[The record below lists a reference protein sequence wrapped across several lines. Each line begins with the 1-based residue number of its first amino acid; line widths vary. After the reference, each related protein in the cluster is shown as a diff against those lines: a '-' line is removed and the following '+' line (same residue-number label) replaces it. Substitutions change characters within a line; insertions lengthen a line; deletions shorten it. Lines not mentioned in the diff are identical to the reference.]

1 LELPDG
7 KGVLTEPVCA
17 LCGEGAGN
25 SLLCPRCDRR
35 FCSAPCFGV
44 HLKAVD
50 DERDLA
56 PLPEAPTHPSAT
68 TDTIPVCYRCG
79 MASLPTNTIMLG
91 RCDTCHRWYCG
102 ACGCSCHATKAPAE
116 EAKSVPSLAT
126 LRPLSA
132 ATTPALLL
140 HRLSY
145 VTKLRETRPLD
156 RALTDI
162 TSGPLPPLQHGV
174 RQLDRKAFATWS
186 IARLRR
192 LPKVERDARITAWF
206 KLLVEDLP
214 PQVLQRVYATAQ
226 ETTLAGT
233 VAAFQRAPEH
243 WYTVLAG
250 LGLDPDCGVCGEAS
264 EVVEIAGCAACGW
277 EDVRRCPRCASKRDA
292 VYNLPIGQKTLKLHR
307 VVCKK

>member
-1 LELPDG
+1 MTNQPATQRYRVRLELPDG

-17 LCGEGAGN
+17 LCGEGDGN
-25 SLLCPRCDRR
+25 SILCPLCDRR

-56 PLPEAPTHPSAT
+56 PLPEPPADMMELFRKAKTAEAT
-68 TDTIPVCYRCG
+68 P
-79 MASLPTNTIMLG
+79 
-91 RCDTCHRWYCG
+91 
-102 ACGCSCHATKAPAE
+102 
-116 EAKSVPSLAT
+116 VPSLAT

-140 HRLSY
+140 HRLAY
-145 VTKLRETRPLD
+145 ITELRETTPLAT
-156 RALTDI
+156 ALTDI

-186 IARLRR
+186 IGRLRR
-192 LPKVERDARITAWF
+192 LPKAERDVRITKWF
-206 KLLVEDLP
+206 QLLVEDLP
-214 PQVLQRVYATAQ
+214 PEILQRVYATAQ

-233 VAAFQRAPEH
+233 VAAFQRSPEH

-250 LGLDPDCGVCGEAS
+250 LGIDPDCGVCKAAAEN
-264 EVVEIAGCAACGW
+264 VEIAGCEACGW
-277 EDVRRCPRCASKRDA
+277 EDVRRCPRCASKRDN
-292 VYNLPIGQKTLKLHR
+292 VYNLPIGQKSLKLHR
-307 VVCKK
+307 VVCKKGGPT